1 MSTAAQHTTESELH
15 SDFRGGRARTTVT
28 RS

>member
-1 MSTAAQHTTESELH
+1 MSTGGQHTTESELH
-15 SDFRGGRARTTVT
+15 SDFRGDRARTTVT